1 MSRRRPH
8 RHPALRRRALGA
20 FRLRVLPRLAWEV
33 GAALKHEME
42 GVYQLSVPLEVDIGI
57 ADNWADA

>member
-1 MSRRRPH
+1 MFESP
-8 RHPALRRRALGA
+8 PK
-20 FRLRVLPRLAWEV
+20 LAEEV
-33 GAALKHEME
+33 GAALKAEME